1 VASNLTVITS
11 TAAGV
16 IAKGLNG
23 QGTPQVKPDVFAALL
38 GETRKP
44 ADPPAKPTT
53 TSTERA
59 AAASEPPKSNAD
71 QDQADDPQAV
81 AAPIDAVAPVQTTPP
96 PAELK
101 DVLDRLAKLSASIE
115 AGKAP
120 TEQDMADLATALDAL
135 AQALGVSLDDLP
147 STTELTALANSAA
160 GTSAT
165 DQLAKALAPLALSL
179 QGGDAATGVAAD
191 ADLTLQLTEMGNK
204 LAALAKAL
212 SAGDVAPDSLA
223 ALGMDK
229 ANTEIDPDLQAA
241 LDKLAARTAIKVET
255 AANAQPLAT
264 PELKLTEPAITG
276 KTTEAKTTEVK
287 TEPATEPA
295 AKTDIETAAKPVTG
309 DKPKSDTDSQPG
321 DGKPH
326 ERDVKVAAAPVAPAP
341 DKQPDQAALPQQQT
355 ARIDPLLTPRVVQ
368 TGYQTSQQQLN
379 LPQLAFEVARQA
391 SDGNTRFQIRLDPAE
406 LGRIDVRLDIDASGR
421 VNARLT
427 VEKAETLDLMQRD
440 QRGLERALQQ
450 AGLDGAKTNLEFSLK
465 QNPFNGGQQGEHG
478 NGRPSLFGAGETTAE
493 ADETPAPT
501 INLYRGSLSASG
513 VNILA

>member
-11 TAAGV
+11 TAAGA
-16 IAKGLNG
+16 IAKSLNG

-44 ADPPAKPTT
+44 ADPPAT

-59 AAASEPPKSNAD
+59 AAASEPPKSSAD
-71 QDQADDPQAV
+71 QDQTDDPQAI
-81 AAPIDAVAPVQTTPP
+81 AAPIDAVAPIQTTPP

-147 STTELTALANSAA
+147 STAELTTLANSATA
-160 GTSAT
+160 TGTSAT

-191 ADLTLQLTEMGNK
+191 ADLTLQLAEMGNK

-212 SAGDVAPDSLA
+212 SAGDVAPASLA
-223 ALGMDK
+223 ALGMDP
-229 ANTEIDPDLQAA
+229 ASAEIDPDLQAA
-241 LDKLAARTAIKVET
+241 LDKLANATAIKVAT

-264 PELKLTEPAITG
+264 PELKLTESAITG
-276 KTTEAKTTEVK
+276 KTAEAKTAEVK
-287 TEPATEPA
+287 TEPTTEPA
-295 AKTDIETAAKPVTG
+295 AKTDTEIAAKPVTG
-309 DKPKSDTDSQPG
+309 DKPKSDTDPQPG
-321 DGKPH
+321 DAKPKD
-326 ERDVKVAAAPVAPAP
+326 RDVKVAAAPIAPAP

-355 ARIDPLLTPRVVQ
+355 ARIDPLLAPRVVQ

-465 QNPFNGGQQGEHG
+465 QNPFNGGQQGENG
-478 NGRPSLFGAGETTAE
+478 NGRPSLFGAGETAAE
-493 ADETPAPT
+493 AEETPAPT
-501 INLYRGSLSASG
+501 INLYRGSLTASG